1 MIIAV
6 TGRISAGETT
16 LCELLERKGFQRLS
30 LSDILRDMLREQGRP
45 VVREN
50 LRKLGDSLRKK
61 MGKAAIAKLAWE
73 KMKGGGNW
81 VVDSVYT
88 YEEGK
93 FLRDRG
99 AYLVG
104 VVAPIELRY
113 QRSLERGDRYSSIQ
127 EFLEDDEKDQELG
140 IDKMVAEA
148 DFVVS
153 NDGTIEQLEKKVEA
167 MLKAISSSPS
177 QS

>member
-16 LCELLERKGFQRLS
+16 LCELLERRGFKRLS
-30 LSDILRDMLREQGRP
+30 LSDILRDMLREQGKP

-73 KMKGGGNW
+73 KMKGGGDW

-88 YEEGK
+88 YEEGE
-93 FLRDRG
+93 FLRSKG

-104 VVAPIELRY
+104 VVAPVELRY
-113 QRSLERGDRYSSIQ
+113 QRSLNRGDGYSSIQ
-127 EFLEDDEKDQELG
+127 EFLEDDEKDRELG
-140 IDKMVAEA
+140 IDRMVAEA
-148 DFVVS
+148 DFVIS
-153 NDGTIEQLEKKVEA
+153 NDGTIKQLEEKVEG
-167 MLKAISSSPS
+167 MLKTISSSPS
-177 QS
+177 RS